1 MCRGILMERET
12 LLELLHNG
20 TRLISRGSSHP
31 SHSSAWSTLEYYRTQ
46 HIVAVASTCRVYS
59 M

>member
-20 TRLISRGSSHP
+20 TRLISRGSSHS

-46 HIVAVASTCRVYS
+46 HIVAVASTC
-59 M
+59 